1 MKSMDQI
8 EKLLQEVRAAL
19 ESEPRL
25 DVRAWPLELTVAD
38 GVLTI
43 EGDVLNV
50 AQKKLALERAAAV
63 HGVIGI
69 LDRLRVRPAQPMGDR
84 EILDHVRDALL
95 QEPAF
100 KELALR
106 EDRGGWQ
113 AVREPATEARGR
125 IDVAVEAGIVTLNG
139 QVSGLDQKRLAGVL
153 AWWVPGSRDVI
164 NGIAVEPPEDDSDAA
179 IADALRL
186 VLEKDPFVD
195 ASQLRFSVR
204 DAVVTLTG
212 IVPKEAERDMAEYDG
227 WYLFGVDKVINRV
240 EVRAG

>member
-1 MKSMDQI
+1 MK
-8 EKLLQEVRAAL
+8 L
-19 ESEPRL
+19 
-25 DVRAWPLELTVAD
+25 AD

-43 EGDVLNV
+43 EGEVLDV

-69 LDRLRVRPAQPMGDR
+69 LDRLRVHPAQSMGDR

-100 KELALR
+100 KELKLS
-106 EDRGGWQ
+106 EDRGGWR
-113 AVREPATEARGR
+113 VIREPATEARGR
-125 IDVAVEAGIVTLNG
+125 VDVVVEDGVVTLNG

-153 AWWVPGSRDVI
+153 AWWVLGSCDVI
-164 NGIAVEPPEDDSDAA
+164 NGIAVEPPEEDSDAA

-195 ASQLRFSVR
+195 ASQLRFSVG
-204 DAVVTLTG
+204 DAVVSLTG
-212 IVPKEAERDMAEYDG
+212 IVPKEAERNMAEYDG
-227 WYLFGVDKVINRV
+227 WYVFGVDKVINRI

>member
-1 MKSMDQI
+1 MGSMDQT
-8 EKLLQEVRAAL
+8 EQLLQEVRAAL
-19 ESEPRL
+19 ASEPRL
-25 DVRAWPLELTVAD
+25 DMHAWPLELQLAE
-38 GVLTI
+38 GVLTL

-69 LDRLRVRPAQPMGDR
+69 LDRLRVHPAQPMGDR
-84 EILDHVRDALL
+84 EILDHVRDTLL

-113 AVREPATEARGR
+113 VIREPAVEARGR
-125 IDVAVEAGIVTLNG
+125 IDVSVEDGIVTMNG

-153 AWWVPGSRDVI
+153 AWWIPGSRDVI
-164 NGIAVEPPEDDSDAA
+164 NGIAVEPPEEDSDAA

-204 DAVVTLTG
+204 NAVVTLAG
-212 IVPKEAERDMAEYDG
+212 IVPKEAERNMAEYDG
-227 WYLFGVDKVINRV
+227 WYVFGVDKVINRI